1 MKTYCVSCKKNTASK
16 NSSVRKTKQNWL
28 MVLLFAVKKNQ
39 GSLKIKDSIKL
50 YSTILMI
57 FEWISLKWIK
67 PLINLSTGEN
77 FMPEVHLRLP
87 GFTL

>member
-1 MKTYCVSCKKNTASK
+1 
-16 NSSVRKTKQNWL
+16 

-57 FEWISLKWIK
+57 FEWISLK
-67 PLINLSTGEN
+67 
-77 FMPEVHLRLP
+77 
-87 GFTL
+87 